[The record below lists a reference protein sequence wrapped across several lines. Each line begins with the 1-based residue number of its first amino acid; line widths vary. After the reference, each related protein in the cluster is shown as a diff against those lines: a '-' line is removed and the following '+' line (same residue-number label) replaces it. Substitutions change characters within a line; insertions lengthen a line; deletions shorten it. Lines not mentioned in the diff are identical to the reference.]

1 MPRMRWVALS
11 CAIVA
16 GAMVLG
22 ACGSGSSSSK
32 DKTATASA
40 GASSGGDKTASG
52 GNSSPAAGKTSGA
65 GATVQATSDGGGNG
79 GNVDDVKAAA
89 KKFGESTFKA
99 TYKLS
104 GGGTD
109 IFSDGQ
115 LVLEKQ
121 GKEKFRFDVTTK
133 QAGKDTALIFIE
145 SPDASA
151 FCLKDAGEFGALFGI
166 ETGQGVCF
174 KSDPKD
180 TNNPLGGLSQS
191 ITDLENQNVTVL
203 DTSTKNVAGQDSKC
217 YRTKDNNTSEITT
230 TCFANDGVILYAQT
244 EGDNASTIE
253 AQSVSKDVNAD
264 DFKLPYE
271 VRELPNI
278 AGDGTNTAP

>member
-1 MPRMRWVALS
+1 MPKMQWAALV
-11 CAIVA
+11 CTMAV
-16 GAMVLG
+16 GAMALG
-22 ACGSGSSSSK
+22 ACGGGSSNNN
-32 DKTATASA
+32 KTATASV
-40 GASSGGDKTASG
+40 SSGGNTTAGGATSSPGAAKTAG
-52 GNSSPAAGKTSGA
+52 SSTTAV
-65 GATVQATSDGGGNG
+65 ATGDTSDNG

-99 TYKLS
+99 TYKLT
-104 GGGTD
+104 GAGTD

-121 GKEKFRFDVTTK
+121 GKEKFRFDVTTT

-145 SPDASA
+145 APDASA

-166 ETGQGVCF
+166 EAGQGVCF

-180 TNNPLGGLSQS
+180 TNNPLAGLSQS

-203 DTSTKNVAGQDSKC
+203 DTSTRNVAGQDSKC
-217 YRTKDNNTSEITT
+217 YKTKDNDTSEVTT
-230 TCFANDGVILYAQT
+230 TCFNKDGVILYAQT
-244 EGDNASTIE
+244 EGENASTIE
-253 AQSVSKDVNAD
+253 AQSVSKDVNSD

-271 VRELPNI
+271 VRDLP
-278 AGDGTNTAP
+278 TANDATP